1 MVLELKRAKEEIGQ
15 EDIREQQLEFRINA
29 LKEVLMEK
37 IDQARALENEIKV
50 IEAKRQALLEIGE
63 LINRELAKLLKDW
76 KQDDRKEEN
85 RPSCA

>member
-1 MVLELKRAKEEIGQ
+1 MLELKRAKVEISQ
-15 EDIREQQLEFRINA
+15 EDVHKQQLEFRINA

-50 IEAKRQALLEIGE
+50 IEAKRQALMEIGE
-63 LINRELAKLLKDW
+63 LINQELAKLLKDW
-76 KQDDRKEEN
+76 NQEDGKEEN